1 VTAVTN
7 PRDWADDQRSGEGD
21 MDQQEK
27 AMTASVKMRKARW
40 RMTRWFK
47 QFRDKNRPP
56 YRWYEHDS
64 VGMH

>member
-1 VTAVTN
+1 
-7 PRDWADDQRSGEGD
+7 

-64 VGMH
+64 IGMH

>member
-1 VTAVTN
+1 
-7 PRDWADDQRSGEGD
+7 

-27 AMTASVKMRKARW
+27 AMTALVEIRKARW

-56 YRWYEHDS
+56 YRWYDHDHF
-64 VGMH
+64 GI